1 METENMGKTTGIRV
15 AIDDLR
21 HTSFSKMVGTNMRS
35 KRAKDKVQPILLISN
50 SCIPKHCHTRHNRTT
65 SSVILREK

>member
-1 METENMGKTTGIRV
+1 METENMGKTTGVRV

-50 SCIPKHCHTRHNRTT
+50 S
-65 SSVILREK
+65 